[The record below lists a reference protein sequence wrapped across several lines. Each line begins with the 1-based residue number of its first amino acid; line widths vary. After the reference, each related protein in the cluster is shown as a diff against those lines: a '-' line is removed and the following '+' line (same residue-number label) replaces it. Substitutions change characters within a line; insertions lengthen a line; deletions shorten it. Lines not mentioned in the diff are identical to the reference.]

1 MKNVAK
7 QMFSFMVAV
16 SAAAILTSCGGSKP
30 AAQAPAPPD
39 EVEVVMFCN
48 GPEYQSDATAL
59 RFSAIGTSMD
69 QMTSK
74 KKALTEAR
82 AGLAAQIET
91 VVKGVIDN
99 YVKSTEHQN
108 REDLEKRFE
117 GLTREVI
124 NQKLAGT
131 RTICEKMTKTKEGT
145 FKTYICVELGGP
157 EILSS
162 LNNRLSKDEML
173 KVDYDYEK
181 FKKTFE
187 DEMSK
192 AGNN

>member
-1 MKNVAK
+1 MKNVVK
-7 QMFSFMVAV
+7 QFFSVMMVAGLATALV
-16 SAAAILTSCGGSKP
+16 SCGSSKP

-39 EVEVVMFCN
+39 EVEVVMYCN

-108 REDLEKRFE
+108 KEDLEKRFE

-131 RTICEKMTKTKEGT
+131 RTICEKMTKLKDGNY
-145 FKTYICVELGGP
+145 KTYICVELGGP

>member
-7 QMFSFMVAV
+7 QLLSLMVVFSLATVL
-16 SAAAILTSCGGSKP
+16 ISCGSSKP
-30 AAQAPAPPD
+30 AAQAAPPD
-39 EVEVVMFCN
+39 EVEVVMYCN

-91 VVKGVIDN
+91 VVKGVVDN

-192 AGNN
+192 AGGN

>member
-1 MKNVAK
+1 MKCEIK
-7 QMFSFMVAV
+7 YFFGMI
-16 SAAAILTSCGGSKP
+16 AIAGTVLALSSCGSSKP
-30 AAQAPAPPD
+30 VAATPTIPD
-39 EVEVVMFCN
+39 EVKVVMYCN
-48 GPEYQSDATAL
+48 GTEYMSDKTAL

-74 KKALTEAR
+74 KKALSEAR

-91 VVKGVIDN
+91 KIKSVIDN
-99 YVKSTEHQN
+99 YVKSGEHSN
-108 REDLEKRFE
+108 KEDLSKRYE
-117 GLTREVI
+117 GLSREVV
-124 NQKLAGT
+124 NQNLAGT
-131 RTICEKMTKTKEGT
+131 RTICEEMTKTKDGT
-145 FKTYICVELGGP
+145 FKTYTCVELGGP

-162 LNNRLSKDEML
+162 LNNKLSKDEML

-192 AGNN
+192 AGN

>member
-7 QMFSFMVAV
+7 QFLSLVVVASMVAF
-16 SAAAILTSCGGSKP
+16 LPSCGGSKK
-30 AAQAPAPPD
+30 AATAPAPSD
-39 EVEVVMFCN
+39 EVEIVMHCS

-91 VVKGVIDN
+91 MVKGVIDN

-131 RTICEKMTKTKEGT
+131 RTICEKMTKTKEGN
-145 FKTYICVELGGP
+145 FKTYTCVELGGP

>member
-1 MKNVAK
+1 MKLEFK
-7 QMFSFMVAV
+7 YFLGMI
-16 SAAAILTSCGGSKP
+16 AIAGTALALSSCGSSKP
-30 AAQAPAPPD
+30 VAATPAVPD
-39 EVEVVMFCN
+39 EVRVVMYCN
-48 GPEYQSDATAL
+48 GPEYMSDKTAL

-74 KKALTEAR
+74 KKALSEAR

-91 VVKGVIDN
+91 KIKSVIDN
-99 YVKSTEHQN
+99 YVKSGEHLN
-108 REDLEKRFE
+108 KEDLSKRYE
-117 GLTREVI
+117 GLSREVV
-124 NQKLAGT
+124 NQNLAGT
-131 RTICEKMTKTKEGT
+131 RTICEEMTKTKDGN
-145 FKTYICVELGGP
+145 FKTYTCVELGGP

-162 LNNRLSKDEML
+162 LNNKLSKDEML

-192 AGNN
+192 AGN